1 MKNILLACTASILA
15 IAATPA
21 LAQQAQTAEEAQ
33 AGDII
38 VTATRESTLLSK
50 TPIAITAITGD
61 DLRNQGI
68 TGPTDLGNSVPNLSI
83 DRVGNA
89 VQITIRGVSSTDNTE
104 KGDPSAA
111 FLLDGVYLAR
121 PQQVD
126 VAFFDINRVEVLRG
140 PQGTLYGRNT
150 TAGVVNVITN
160 KPKLGEFG
168 AGINAGYGN
177 YAAYN
182 VDGFVNVP
190 LGDKFA
196 IRAAASYDQRDN
208 YLSVAPG
215 DNAKIDPFR
224 KNLASRLQLYFE
236 PNDSINVTLR
246 GEYSTLK
253 GSRTS
258 DVRASNF
265 YDLGRT
271 DALGRP
277 IWTAGSRST
286 RQLLTIS
293 PDIQPIPSAQ
303 FGIGDPRTSEPSIDN
318 HIWGVEGELN
328 WDFGPA
334 NFTYIGSY
342 REYHANENLPIDVGA
357 PITFNGTFNG
367 DYEQQSHEVRLALSG
382 DGPLKAQA
390 GLYYFR
396 EKSGIALILINTP
409 FVPFPIFGFPQA
421 PTIASSKAAYA
432 QFTFSLSDNIRL
444 TAGGRYTDDNKSRFG
459 HTILQQTLTF
469 NPATDVNLQNAAMID
484 GSIQNKKFTWRAGAE
499 ADILN
504 NGLVYGSVS
513 TGYKAGG
520 FGDGCLAGVTTRG
533 ELCNQARDPR
543 ILFYQPETLTAYE
556 IGFKNRFSDALRV
569 SIAAFHYDYKNLQLS
584 QIANVSGA
592 PSTVTLNAG
601 VAKVSGIE
609 TEAVITPGDND
620 RIDLSYSYTH
630 ARYSE
635 YCPFDDPL
643 STIAVGAN
651 GCKGNSLSFKGRP
664 LDRSP
669 RHVVTAGY
677 AHTFPV
683 GEGKVVAGVRTR
695 LSSAYVITNFGAG
708 LQYRNPS
715 VSRTDLNLT
724 YNAPDDRFYVQG
736 YVQNLEN
743 DIRLQRVDGFSNASP
758 TDPRTYGVRAGFKF

>member
-1 MKNILLACTASILA
+1 MKRLILAATASVLA
-15 IAATPA
+15 LSAAPA
-21 LAQQAQTAEEAQ
+21 WAQESAEDEAST
-33 AGDII
+33 GDII
-38 VTATRESTLLSK
+38 VTATRSETLLSK

-61 DLRNQGI
+61 DLRSQGI
-68 TGPTDLGNSVPNLSI
+68 TGPTDLGSSVPNLSI

-126 VAFFDINRVEVLRG
+126 VAFFDIARIEVLRG

-160 KPKLGEFG
+160 KPQLGKFAAG
-168 AGINAGYGN
+168 ANVGYGN
-177 YAAYN
+177 YDAINA
-182 VDGFVNVP
+182 DGFINVP
-190 LGDKFA
+190 LGDKVA
-196 IRAAASYDQRDN
+196 LRAAASFDQRDN
-208 YLSVAPG
+208 YQSVAAG
-215 DNAKIDPFR
+215 DDADINPFR
-224 KNLASRLQLYFE
+224 KNFSTRVQAYFE
-236 PNDSINVTLR
+236 PSDAINITLR
-246 GEYSTLK
+246 GEYSKLR

-271 DALGRP
+271 DGLGRP
-277 IWTAGSRST
+277 IWVADSRST
-286 RQLLTIS
+286 RQLLTLTPNIL
-293 PDIQPIPSAQ
+293 PIPSAQ
-303 FGIGDPRTSEPSIDN
+303 FKIGDQSTSEPSIDN
-318 HIWGVEGELN
+318 HIWGVEGEIN
-328 WDFGPA
+328 WDLGPA
-334 NFTYIGSY
+334 TATYIGSY

-367 DYEQQSHEVRLALSG
+367 DYEQQSHELRFAFG
-382 DGPLKAQA
+382 NDGPLKAQA

-396 EKSGIALILINTP
+396 EQSGIALILINTP
-409 FVPFPIFGFPQA
+409 FTPFPIFGFPQS

-432 QFTFSLSDNIRL
+432 QLTYSVSDSIRV
-444 TAGGRYTDDNKSRFG
+444 TVGGRYTDDNKSRFG
-459 HTILQQTLTF
+459 NTILQQTLTF
-469 NPATDVNLQNAAMID
+469 NPAAGDLNLQNAAKID
-484 GSIQNKKFTWRAGAE
+484 GNITNKKFTWRVGLE
-499 ADILN
+499 ADILD

-533 ELCNQARDPR
+533 VLCNQARDPR

-556 IGFKNRFSDALRV
+556 IGFKNKFSDALRV
-569 SIAAFHYDYKNLQLS
+569 AVAAFHYDYKNLQLS

-601 VAKVSGIE
+601 AAKVTGL
-609 TEAVITPGDND
+609 EAEAAITPSKND
-620 RIDLSYSYTH
+620 RIDLSYAYTH
-630 ARYSE
+630 ARYAK
-635 YCPFDDPL
+635 YCPFDDPT
-643 STIAVGAN
+643 STAAVGAN
-651 GCKGNSLSFKGRP
+651 GCRTALSFKGRP

-669 RHVVTAGY
+669 RHVVSAGY
-677 AHTFPV
+677 AHTFEV
-683 GEGKVVAGVRTR
+683 GDGSVVASVRSR
-695 LSSAYVITNFGAG
+695 LSSAYAITNFGAG
-708 LQYRNPS
+708 VQYRNPS
-715 VSRTDLNLT
+715 YSRTDISLT

-736 YVQNLEN
+736 YAQNLEN
-743 DIRLQRVDGFSNASP
+743 SIRLQRVDGFANASP